1 LCFEAIQKYLIPT
14 DNGVDSYFLNFSD
27 GQPAYSINTK
37 DDIISYSGDAAAEH
51 QEVVHSGCSAY
62 GLGCA
67 HHIVDQPGGPQAR
80 GQREQ
85 RRARQ
90 RRHRSERVRIDA
102 LDVLDLDPRTIN
114 DTLGVLLKYQ
124 DDIQRL
130 QGSEAAEI
138 LRKVKSDIAAQPLG

>member
-1 LCFEAIQKYLIPT
+1 MTLPPITSSPCF
-14 DNGVDSYFLNFSD
+14 FS
-27 GQPAYSINTK
+27 
-37 DDIISYSGDAAAEH
+37 SGIGSPVTIDWSTA
-51 QEVVHSGCSAY
+51 
-62 GLGCA
+62 L
-67 HHIVDQPGGPQAR
+67 
-80 GQREQ
+80 
-85 RRARQ
+85 
-90 RRHRSERVRIDA
+90 SE